1 MQNVLA
7 KEDVSVHSNSVQ
19 EVQEKDHNAEKHP
32 PNDEQNVK
40 SAADNHG
47 DLPAATT
54 TDKTDSQPM
63 PAREI
68 SGGADGKNER

>member
-7 KEDVSVHSNSVQ
+7 KADVSVHSNSVQ
-19 EVQEKDHNAEKHP
+19 EVQEKDHNTEKLP
-32 PNDEQNVK
+32 PDNEQNVK
-40 SAADNHG
+40 LATDDLG

-63 PAREI
+63 PAREK
-68 SGGADGKNER
+68 SGNMDGDKDR

>member
-40 SAADNHG
+40 SVTDNHE

-54 TDKTDSQPM
+54 TDKKDSQPM
-63 PAREI
+63 PEHER
-68 SGGADGKNER
+68 SGGADGDNDR